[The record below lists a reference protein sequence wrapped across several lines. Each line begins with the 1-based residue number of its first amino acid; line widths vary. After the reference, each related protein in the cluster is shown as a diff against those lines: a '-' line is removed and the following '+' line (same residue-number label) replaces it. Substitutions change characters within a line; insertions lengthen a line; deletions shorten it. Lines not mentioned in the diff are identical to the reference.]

1 MEMPL
6 YFSGAALVCMLIAIL
21 SSLCVCDVGAPARG
35 ERVAKY
41 NRLLQIEEEL
51 AAAGLLA

>member
-1 MEMPL
+1 MFP
-6 YFSGAALVCMLIAIL
+6 ALDLVVAMNTGQIKT
-21 SSLCVCDVGAPARG
+21 GAPARG

-51 AAAGLLA
+51 GSQAEYAGVNAFKR